1 MQTDFSLFLSLSKF
15 KKYIEPSV
23 WDRTLSYILSDD
35 DGIDDGM
42 MTRLK
47 AIAFLSSIAH
57 PSI

>member
-1 MQTDFSLFLSLSKF
+1 MGSHSFI
-15 KKYIEPSV
+15 YPEC
-23 WDRTLSYILSDD
+23 LSDD